1 MNATE
6 KAYKGIGMEGFI
18 AKWYATNTGK
28 NLNDFKELAQRIHR
42 ELAPGSRVL
51 EVAPGP
57 GYFAIELAKLGRYEL
72 TGLDISHTF
81 VQIAQKNARSSGVE
95 IDFRQGNASQMP
107 FADNTFDFLIC
118 RAAFKNFSEPQKA
131 VSEMSRVL
139 RPAGRLL
146 LIDLRRDATPQDTDR
161 EVERMGMT
169 GVSSILTKLTF
180 RLMLLK
186 RAYTKK
192 ELEQFFYNAPFRSFQ
207 VKEDLIGLEV
217 YAVK

>member
-1 MNATE
+1 
-6 KAYKGIGMEGFI
+6 MEGFI

-95 IDFRQGNASQMP
+95 IDFRQGNASRMP

-118 RAAFKNFSEPQKA
+118 RAAFKNFSEPHKA
-131 VSEMSRVL
+131 VSEMFRVL

-161 EVERMGMT
+161 EVKRMGMT

-192 ELEQFFYNAPFRSFQ
+192 EFEQFFSSAQFRSFK